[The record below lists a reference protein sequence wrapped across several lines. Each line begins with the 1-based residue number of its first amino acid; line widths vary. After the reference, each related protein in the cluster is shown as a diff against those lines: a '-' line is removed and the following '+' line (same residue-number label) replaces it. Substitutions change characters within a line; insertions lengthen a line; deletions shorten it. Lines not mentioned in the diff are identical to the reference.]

1 MKKTMALLLA
11 VLLVVALAV
20 PAFALES
27 PGGKEVNKVH
37 VVNGNGAKPEV
48 EVTQKGDALEI
59 KADEAKGTFDEWV
72 IYLKDG
78 KTKAVLG
85 EHYTIVAGGSL
96 EDPIIEIIPIVDL
109 IITGNYNGE
118 ETEFEVTQNGEVTS
132 PQTGDTTV
140 VFLSAVMLAALA
152 GMVALKKRAA

>member
-1 MKKTMALLLA
+1 MKKTMALLFA

-37 VVNGNGAKPEV
+37 IVNGNGAKPEV
-48 EVTQKGDALEI
+48 VAVQKGDTLKIE
-59 KADEAKGTFDEWV
+59 ADESKGTFDAWV
-72 IYLKDG
+72 VYLKDG
-78 KTKAVLG
+78 KTKAVQG
-85 EHYTIVAGGSL
+85 EHYTIVADGSL
-96 EDPIIEIIPIVDL
+96 EDSIIEIIPIVDL

-118 ETEFEVTQNGEVTS
+118 ETKFEVTQNGEVTS

-140 VFLSAVMLAALA
+140 VFLSALMLVALA